1 MAVILQVDF
10 PTSGPFGQEMS
21 QAYQTLAESINQ
33 EDGMIW
39 KIWTENSDLQEA
51 GGIYLFDRKDNAEK
65 YLKMHT
71 ARLTSFGIKDIRG
84 RIFQVNLP
92 LSHINH
98 ADFLQ

>member
-71 ARLTSFGIKDIRG
+71 ARLTSFGIKEFEEEFFR
-84 RIFQVNLP
+84 
-92 LSHINH
+92 
-98 ADFLQ
+98 